1 MPWSETGLPNSLLSN
16 NNTGGDAVHG
26 HDERQQPGGKL
37 RGFELSAQRL
47 FTFLPAPFDKFGAI
61 LNYTHVKSDIDYI
74 IRAPTFGGN
83 PRVQTAPAVL
93 VTQPLVSLSP
103 DAFNATLYYE
113 NGPFKARISGS
124 YRDEY
129 LIQVAPSAT
138 NANDVR
144 IKEETFNL
152 DSQVSYELG
161 KFTVTLEMIN
171 LTDQEDSKVV
181 DSVRRS
187 SEEYVH
193 FGRQYYLGL
202 KYKF

>member
-1 MPWSETGLPNSLLSN
+1 
-16 NNTGGDAVHG
+16 
-26 HDERQQPGGKL
+26 
-37 RGFELSAQRL
+37 
-47 FTFLPAPFDKFGAI
+47 
-61 LNYTHVKSDIDYI
+61 
-74 IRAPTFGGN
+74 
-83 PRVQTAPAVL
+83 VQTARAVL
-93 VTQPLVSLSP
+93 VSQPIVNLSP
-103 DAFNATLYYE
+103 YAYNITLYYE
-113 NGPFKARISGS
+113 NGPFKARVSGS

-193 FGRQYYLGL
+193 FGRQYYLGV